1 MITQDDIDALATDLT
16 GTDMDLYQEK
26 AKSFAIYDKSF
37 KLVYPALGLASE
49 AGEVADKVKKWI
61 RDGRMDKL
69 EIAKEI
75 GDVLWYAALSADD
88 LGYTLSD
95 IALLNLE
102 KLDKRKKSGKI
113 KGSGDN
119 R

>member
-1 MITQDDIDALATDLT
+1 MITQDDIDAVATDLT

-37 KLVYPALGLASE
+37 RLVYPALGLASE

-102 KLDKRKKSGKI
+102 KLDKRKKAGKI

>member
-1 MITQDDIDALATDLT
+1 MITQDDIDSVATDLT
-16 GTDMDLYQEK
+16 GTDMDLYQEQ
-26 AKSFAIYDKSF
+26 ANSFAIYDKSF
-37 KLVYPALGLASE
+37 KVVYPSLGLASE

-61 RDGRMDKL
+61 RDGHMDKL
-69 EIAKEI
+69 EIAKEL
-75 GDVLWYAALSADD
+75 GDCLWYVAVTAED

-95 IALLNLE
+95 VALLNLE
-102 KLDKRKKSGKI
+102 KLSKRKKSGKI

>member
-1 MITQDDIDALATDLT
+1 MITQDDIDSVATDLT

-49 AGEVADKVKKWI
+49 SGEVADKVKKWI

-69 EIAKEI
+69 EIAKEL
-75 GDVLWYAALSADD
+75 GDCLWYVALAADD